1 MSRCGSYTSQSC
13 RYNNW
18 PHMGEASVF
27 LQRGIGGA
35 DGTDEECHLKFD

>member
-1 MSRCGSYTSQSC
+1 
-13 RYNNW
+13 
-18 PHMGEASVF
+18 MGKASVF